1 MKGNL
6 VFDIYG
12 NKEDVS
18 YWKECEEELRKLP
31 ENVKWKYR
39 GEADAKRI
47 VKIFSGYDVLLF
59 PTMAENYGHVIFEA
73 LAGGCVPVISDKTP
87 WTGEKMEGCGE
98 TVKLDEKTALE
109 DFEKIVTKYT
119 EMTKKE
125 KQEAADRCIAFAGA
139 YRAEEAEEQY
149 RKMFG

>member
-1 MKGNL
+1 ML
-6 VFDIYG
+6 FRSDVF
-12 NKEDVS
+12 
-18 YWKECEEELRKLP
+18 
-31 ENVKWKYR
+31 
-39 GEADAKRI
+39 
-47 VKIFSGYDVLLF
+47 LF

-98 TVKLDEKTALE
+98 TVKLDEKTVLE